1 MNIYKKEEGKAY
13 TLDAREVAPMAATH
27 DMYDL
32 TCMKRMTCE
41 GKPSMF
47 YFPYM
52 KTNIPLKLA
61 QQVNVGLF
69 HSMVSCF
76 VAFCYLVL
84 SPSSMFVIM
93 GKISL
98 MILVLSKE
106 LTFVSFEQN
115 LGT

>member
-1 MNIYKKEEGKAY
+1 MLVANGACHNHCSGIGGGFVMNIYKKEEGKAY

-52 KTNIPLKLA
+52 KTNIQAFFLGGFSYLA
-61 QQVNVGLF
+61 I
-69 HSMVSCF
+69 SED
-76 VAFCYLVL
+76 
-84 SPSSMFVIM
+84 P
-93 GKISL
+93 GKP
-98 MILVLSKE
+98 E
-106 LTFVSFEQN
+106 FWRF
-115 LGT
+115 